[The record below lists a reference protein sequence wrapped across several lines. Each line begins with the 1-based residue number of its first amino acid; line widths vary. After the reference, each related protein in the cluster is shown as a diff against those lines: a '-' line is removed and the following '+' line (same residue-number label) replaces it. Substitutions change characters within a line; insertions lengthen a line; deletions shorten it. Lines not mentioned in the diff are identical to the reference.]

1 MRNIEQELSNYLVSI
16 GATFNAEN
24 PDEPI
29 VLRPARL
36 NVIVTS
42 VVDYLIGAGY
52 ASEAKILQD

>member
-1 MRNIEQELSNYLVSI
+1 MSIEKELSDYLVSI

-36 NVIVTS
+36 NVIVS
-42 VVDYLIGAGY
+42 SIVDYLIGAGY
-52 ASEAKILQD
+52 ASETKILQD